1 MSQRI
6 ALYGGSFNPIH
17 NGHLIIARALAE
29 TLEIDRVV
37 LLPSRTPPHKLGKQL
52 TPAEHRAAMVNLAI
66 ENEPL
71 FELSD
76 HDLNCDGPS
85 YTVKTIAHFHG
96 LYPQDTEI
104 LWIVGADSLLELH
117 TWYQV
122 DKLIA
127 SCRVVTAAR
136 PGSKITDLPE
146 LTRIVGEESVKQ
158 LLADVVPAPHIDISS
173 TDIRRRLSQG
183 LSIQYLV
190 PDKVAAYIE
199 KNNICRE

>member
-1 MSQRI
+1 MAQRI

-29 TLEIDRVV
+29 ALEIDRVV

-52 TPAEHRAAMVNLAI
+52 TPAQHRQTMVKLAI
-66 ENEPL
+66 EDEPL
-71 FELSD
+71 FEFSD

-85 YTVKTIAHFHG
+85 YTVKTIAHFHSR
-96 LYPQDTEI
+96 YPENTEI
-104 LWIVGADSLLELH
+104 LWIVGGDSLLELH

-122 DKLIA
+122 EKLVA
-127 SCRVVTAAR
+127 SCRIVTAAR

-146 LTRIVGEESVKQ
+146 LLRIVGEENVKQ

-173 TDIRRRLSQG
+173 TDIRQRLSKG
-183 LSIQYLV
+183 LSIRYLV
-190 PDKVAAYIE
+190 PDKVAAYIA
-199 KNNICRE
+199 KHCICRD